1 MTLFG
6 VVGKDVLG
14 RMRTWRAALVV
25 GLHLVMLTAI
35 ALGQIYATQVSA
47 SGAYGG
53 AAGPAQGPELFNT
66 LASFELLLIAFLTPA
81 LTAAAISGE
90 RERRT
95 FELLLLTRLSGIGIV
110 AGKLISTVC
119 FLVVLIV
126 GSLPVFSLVFVFG
139 GVAPQTLLRIY
150 LLYATA
156 AGALATGGICA
167 SALSKRTQTSI
178 ALSYAF
184 AFLLV
189 FGTTIAAA
197 VLNAPTRPLT
207 GGPPEMPTLAWIAA
221 AANPLDA
228 LLSVLPNPGG
238 TGVAPYVTMLPAPGF
253 LTGAEQPPLAGIW
266 HAPLWR
272 LNVEMEGV
280 LALVFVLLAA
290 CAVRPPRPR
299 WPRSGDRAA

>member
-1 MTLFG
+1 MTLVG
-6 VVGKDVLG
+6 VVSKDLLG
-14 RMRTWRAALVV
+14 RMRTWRPALVI
-25 GLHLVMLTAI
+25 GLHLGILAAI

-53 AAGPAQGPELFNT
+53 AQGPAQGPELFNT

-110 AGKLISTVC
+110 AGKLVSTVG
-119 FLVVLIV
+119 FLVVVIF
-126 GSLPVFSLVFVFG
+126 GSLPVFSLVFLFG

-156 AGALATGGICA
+156 ATALATGGICA

-189 FGTTIAAA
+189 FGTTIAAT

-207 GGPPEMPTLAWIAA
+207 GGPPEVPTLAWIAS

-238 TGVAPYVTMLPAPGF
+238 PGVAPYVAMLPIPGF
-253 LTGAEQPPLAGIW
+253 LTGVEQPPLAGIW

-272 LNVEMEGV
+272 LNVEIEGV

-290 CAVRPPRPR
+290 CAVRPPRLR
-299 WPRSGDRAA
+299 